1 MNMESDSTV
10 THQTINGRYRII
22 LERAASTKGVDGF
35 KVEVNSDSITVA
47 QEEIQILYDTA
58 KMMTKGE
65 GGMI

>member
-1 MNMESDSTV
+1 MNYENHRV
-10 THQTINGRYRII
+10 VHQTINGRYRII